1 MEEESKNN
9 LKELRKDTICAII
22 PAVLNILLNFGF
34 CGVYFLFSSHTPTL
48 YFSFVI
54 MYLIYAIV
62 LVFVKKTHRA
72 TYIISALILIFSV
85 INDIKMVFTSTPI
98 YPSDIYFLGNIGEIA
113 GIVKGDILSHISY
126 LQHGILLVL
135 LIGTCI
141 LARMNSITVESK
153 KIRVITAVSVIL
165 VFTIMLVPINAKDQ
179 FILKT
184 IYNTDGREDYEM
196 VSTDF
201 MYYTKYSVLAGMYGL
216 ELENRKTEPENY
228 NEEEV
233 INELNEADKSDIT
246 EKDLG
251 KPNIIV
257 MFQESYFD
265 IENIEEVEFDRDIT
279 ANFKNLQEKENGI
292 NLLSASYGG
301 LSSNIEF
308 ELLTGANIAYFPT
321 GYNPFTQ
328 LYKEKDANNKPSII
342 KELKNNGYYTK
353 VVFGRDYYAS
363 KNIYKK
369 LGIDEYANAYTDMP
383 DYEEKIKGTYIS
395 DEALVD
401 DVIDTLKNNNT
412 DKPIFY
418 MTATVQT
425 HMPFSEDKYEE
436 YDISIKNSSLSEEEN
451 GIILSYAQGI
461 YDTNLQIQRLY
472 EEIQKIEE
480 PTIIVVL
487 GDHLPYL
494 YNEAGEDI
502 LGKLSYFNTEDDKV
516 NLLRKYTTPGLV
528 LSNYNVKMNFDSEY
542 ISPDMLLTSIVNR
555 MDIELSPYYKWIYKI
570 KNVLPAQNRYLTIDA
585 QGQIYYMNEEMP
597 KEMENAKKLRENMQ
611 YYLFEK

>member
-1 MEEESKNN
+1 
-9 LKELRKDTICAII
+9 
-22 PAVLNILLNFGF
+22 
-34 CGVYFLFSSHTPTL
+34 
-48 YFSFVI
+48 
-54 MYLIYAIV
+54 
-62 LVFVKKTHRA
+62 
-72 TYIISALILIFSV
+72 
-85 INDIKMVFTSTPI
+85 MVFTSTPI

-165 VFTIMLVPINAKDQ
+165 IFTIMLVPINAKDQ

-184 IYNTDGREDYEM
+184 IYDTDGREDYEM

-233 INELNEADKSDIT
+233 INELNEADKSDNT

-265 IENIEEVEFDRDIT
+265 IENIEEVEFDKDIT